1 MSSFSWLNPQSQPVP
16 ETHHIPMDFRL
27 RHPLEQPQGPLPV
40 IALVAQRAQQGV
52 VAAKAAWDWPRFTKL
67 KNLQCFP
74 QTF

>member
-1 MSSFSWLNPQSQPVP
+1 
-16 ETHHIPMDFRL
+16 MDFRL
-27 RHPLEQPQGPLPV
+27 RHPFEQPQGPLPG
-40 IALVAQRAQQGV
+40 IALVASAQQGV